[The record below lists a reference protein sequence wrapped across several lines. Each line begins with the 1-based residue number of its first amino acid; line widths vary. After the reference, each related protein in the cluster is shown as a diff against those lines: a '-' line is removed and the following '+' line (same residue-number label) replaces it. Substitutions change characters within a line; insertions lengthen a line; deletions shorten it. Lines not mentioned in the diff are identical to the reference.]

1 MLNGERPDCLLT
13 DAVVSGNKRRS
24 QSGGADSKKA
34 GEVADK
40 AAPPEQVWGPAAH
53 TLCYHFLGR
62 SCPSFLGTPDKM
74 YVKPSRPVVGVKGA

>member
-40 AAPPEQVWGPAAH
+40 AAPPEQVWGPATH
-53 TLCYHFLGR
+53 TLCYHFLGLSGPTVSLAPLLR
-62 SCPSFLGTPDKM
+62 F
-74 YVKPSRPVVGVKGA
+74 A